1 MKLLTH
7 SLDDKLAILDTSR
20 PMGAPRRV
28 VRPIWRDDEP
38 NVEPWGRLFGERVF
52 DLVFIES
59 DGDLA
64 IAFYEEKEKP

>member
-1 MKLLTH
+1 MLTH

-20 PMGAPRRV
+20 PMGAPQRV
-28 VRPIWRDDEP
+28 VCPVWRDDGT
-38 NVEPWGRLFGERVF
+38 NVEPWVRQLGGERVF

-59 DGDLA
+59 DGDMA